1 MLGSMLAVARRCS
14 VRCSVLQILAHPVLP
29 QILKLAVR
37 GSKST
42 LIRLAVCRSPSP
54 PSPMRKWMTAEVPGS
69 AEGASHEGTW
79 QTQIDLHD
87 RPCRVHPRCGR
98 LSLPGAPSL
107 LGRDQPY
114 SPSPPPRLSPPTSTH
129 PLVSDCTVP
138 CRYVVHSGYAYPSA
152 LLWADLL

>member
-1 MLGSMLAVARRCS
+1 
-14 VRCSVLQILAHPVLP
+14 
-29 QILKLAVR
+29 
-37 GSKST
+37 
-42 LIRLAVCRSPSP
+42 
-54 PSPMRKWMTAEVPGS
+54 MTADVPGS

-107 LGRDQPY
+107 LGRDPPY
-114 SPSPPPRLSPPTSTH
+114 SPSPPPRLSPPLPHT
-129 PLVSDCTVP
+129 LVSDCTVP
-138 CRYVVHSGYAYPSA
+138 CRYVVHPGYAYPSA

>member
-1 MLGSMLAVARRCS
+1 
-14 VRCSVLQILAHPVLP
+14 
-29 QILKLAVR
+29 
-37 GSKST
+37 
-42 LIRLAVCRSPSP
+42 
-54 PSPMRKWMTAEVPGS
+54 MTAEVPGS

-114 SPSPPPRLSPPTSTH
+114 LIHHLPVYRPPLPPTLPGCKT
-129 PLVSDCTVP
+129 
-138 CRYVVHSGYAYPSA
+138 
-152 LLWADLL
+152 